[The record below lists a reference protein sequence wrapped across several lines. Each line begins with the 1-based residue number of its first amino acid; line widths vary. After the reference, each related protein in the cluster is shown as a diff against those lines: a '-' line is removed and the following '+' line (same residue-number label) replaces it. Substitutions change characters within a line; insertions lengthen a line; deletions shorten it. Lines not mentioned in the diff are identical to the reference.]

1 MKSFT
6 LLVLLF
12 SVVSCSTPVTTPPF
26 GVAAENAWFLEQD
39 TSNHLAVPLY
49 CMSDVKD
56 GKANPKCYK
65 AKTIRQ

>member
-1 MKSFT
+1 MKSLT

>member
-6 LLVLLF
+6 LLILLF
-12 SVVSCSTPVTTPPF
+12 TLASCSTPVTTPPF

-39 TSNHLAVPLY
+39 TSSHLAVPLY

-65 AKTIRQ
+65 AKTIKQ

>member
-1 MKSFT
+1 MKSIS

-12 SVVSCSTPVTTPPF
+12 TLASCATPVTTPPF

-39 TSNHLAVPLY
+39 MSDHIAVPMY

-56 GKANPKCYK
+56 GKASPKCYK
-65 AKTIRQ
+65 AKTIK

>member
-1 MKSFT
+1 MKSLT
-6 LLVLLF
+6 LLTLLF
-12 SVVSCSTPVTTPPF
+12 SVASCSTPVTTPPF